1 MSSSPTFESA
11 FARLEEILKK
21 MSQGAVP
28 LEESLSLYEEAD
40 KLIETCNKKLNEAEK
55 KIQMLV
61 KVDEQ
66 GQPVLENFTTARE
79 QN

>member
-1 MSSSPTFESA
+1 MNKHQNFESA

-28 LEESLSLYEEAD
+28 LEESLSLYEEAE
-40 KLIETCNKKLNEAEK
+40 KLIDTCNKKLTEAEK
-55 KIQMLV
+55 KIQVLV

-66 GQPVLENFTTARE
+66 GQPLVEDFPTNRE
-79 QN
+79 PT